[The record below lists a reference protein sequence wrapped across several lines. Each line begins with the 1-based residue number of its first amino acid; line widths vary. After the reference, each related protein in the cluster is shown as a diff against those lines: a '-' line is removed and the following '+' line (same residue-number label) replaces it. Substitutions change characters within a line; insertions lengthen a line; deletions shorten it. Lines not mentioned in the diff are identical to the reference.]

1 MEYLIRRGR
10 HASCVHAGGLSCF
23 TFVSS
28 VESEKLAQDL
38 QKVEQLESKIT
49 SELDQLKE
57 RIRTMGEEIE
67 VYSDIDKL
75 RSDAEARKQVSG
87 LIGDTVL

>member
-1 MEYLIRRGR
+1 MWIFTVVNMIIQLVNLTY
-10 HASCVHAGGLSCF
+10 F
-23 TFVSS
+23 TFLSS
-28 VESEKLAQDL
+28 TESEKLAQDL

-49 SELDQLKE
+49 SELVQLKE

-67 VYSDIDKL
+67 IYSDIEKL

-87 LIGDTVL
+87 GI

>member
-1 MEYLIRRGR
+1 MIIQLVNLTSMIETHFIL
-10 HASCVHAGGLSCF
+10 LSS
-23 TFVSS
+23 T
-28 VESEKLAQDL
+28 ESEKLAQDL

-67 VYSDIDKL
+67 IYSDIEKL

-87 LIGDTVL
+87 GI